1 MTFYIIIEENKN
13 YYYIILMLSLTNL
26 LIVFFTVLIVYQI
39 FLAYTQN
46 SLFEGLTNGDYQ
58 PYDMNNPQN
67 ALILAQ
73 QNAGNISFLKEKLDD
88 LLGLNKEVQDI
99 SGNVITLQEQVAQM
113 VAAQQSYSSQMTG
126 GTTPN
131 ITGTGAST
139 NTSTT

>member
-1 MTFYIIIEENKN
+1 MI
-13 YYYIILMLSLTNL
+13 SLINL
-26 LIVFFTVLIVYQI
+26 LIVFFVILIIYQI
-39 FLAYTQN
+39 FLAYINN
-46 SLFEGLTNGDYQ
+46 SIIEGLTNGEYQ

-99 SGNVITLQEQVAQM
+99 SGNLITLQEQVAQM
-113 VAAQQSYSSQMTG
+113 MAAQQSYSTKMTG
-126 GTTPN
+126 GVTPN

-139 NTSTT
+139 NTP

>member
-1 MTFYIIIEENKN
+1 MI
-13 YYYIILMLSLTNL
+13 SLINL
-26 LIVFFTVLIVYQI
+26 LIIFFIILIIYQI
-39 FLAYTQN
+39 FLAYAN
-46 SLFEGLTNGDYQ
+46 KSLIEGLTNGQYQ

-113 VAAQQSYSSQMTG
+113 MAAQQSYSTQMTG
-126 GTTPN
+126 GQTPN
-131 ITGTGAST
+131 ITGTGASIT
-139 NTSTT
+139 NAT